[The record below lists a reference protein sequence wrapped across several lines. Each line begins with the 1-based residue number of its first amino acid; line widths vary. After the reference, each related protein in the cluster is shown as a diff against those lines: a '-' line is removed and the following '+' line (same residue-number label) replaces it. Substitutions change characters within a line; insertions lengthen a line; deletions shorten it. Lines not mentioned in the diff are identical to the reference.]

1 MRKFTSLVLAA
12 AMAFVAMDAVAAAPA
27 RAAATQEYVALGDS
41 YASGV
46 GAYPYDSASG
56 ACLRSPK
63 SYPRLLVSA
72 LGGYTLK
79 DVTCSGATIADVR
92 GKQLSALSGKTAL
105 VSITVGGND
114 AQFSSVARGCLTES
128 EWFCETATMYS
139 SYYARNQ
146 MVGELAGLYSEI
158 KRRAPRAKVVVLGY
172 PRLVART
179 GSCGAISPSATKRA
193 NMNANADAVAEGT
206 RTAAGRAGVTFVDMR
221 PVLAGAEACSPKPF
235 LHGVDLTRLTETFH
249 PTGEGHAAYTLM
261 LAAHRS

>member
-1 MRKFTSLVLAA
+1 MRKFTSVVLTA
-12 AMAFVAMDAVAAAPA
+12 AMAFVAMDAVVAAPA

-63 SYPRLLVSA
+63 SYPRTLVSS

-92 GKQLSALSGKTAL
+92 SKQLSALSSNTAL

-114 AQFSSVARGCLTES
+114 AQFSAVARACLTES
-128 EWFCETATMYS
+128 EVYCKEATGYS

-146 MVGELAGLYSEI
+146 MVGELAGLYGEI

-172 PRLVART
+172 PRLVAPT
-179 GSCGAISPSATKRA
+179 GSCGAISPSTTKRA

-206 RTAAGRAGVTFVDMR
+206 RAAASRAGVTFVDMR
-221 PVLAGAEACSPKPF
+221 PVFAGYEACSARPF
-235 LHGVDLTRLTETFH
+235 IHGVDLTRLTETFH
-249 PTGEGHAAYTLM
+249 PTADGHGAYAFVLS
-261 LAAHRS
+261 AHRS